1 MNRLVLIFGLATA
14 VDRRREQYP
23 YEVDFGRN
31 LGVVTGF
38 TAEGYEDVVHLYGVP
53 YAHPPTGDR
62 RFRVPEL
69 MEYWPEGQEFLKNK
83 PMCPQIMFDGS
94 TLDIADEDCLYINI
108 WAPVDAVEGRLSRL
122 DANNLVNLTTF
133 LTCPVFFIQNED
145 YQYRFTS
152 MGAHIC
158 WDRINGETCKVLKLL
173 KSIILLSFQLH
184 IVLEF
189 LVTCTI
195 RLGL

>member
-1 MNRLVLIFGLATA
+1 MNRLILIFGLATA

-108 WAPVDAVEGRLSRL
+108 WAPVDAVEGRLSRK
-122 DANNLVNLTTF
+122 DASKN
-133 LTCPVFFIQNED
+133 
-145 YQYRFTS
+145 
-152 MGAHIC
+152 AHSYSIS
-158 WDRINGETCKVLKLL
+158 INVMKNKL
-173 KSIILLSFQLH
+173 
-184 IVLEF
+184 
-189 LVTCTI
+189 
-195 RLGL
+195 

>member
-1 MNRLVLIFGLATA
+1 MRKLRVRPEFFINSLLNFFRKIAMNRLFLILGLAIA
-14 VDRRREQYP
+14 SDRKREKYP

-69 MEYWPEGQEFLKNK
+69 MEYWPEGQVFMENM

-94 TLDIADEDCLYINI
+94 TLDIADEDCLYVNI
-108 WAPVDAVEGRLSRL
+108 WAPADAVEGRLSRL
-122 DANNLVNLTTF
+122 GEKSVRLTSF
-133 LTCPVFFIQNED
+133 KFSID
-145 YQYRFTS
+145 
-152 MGAHIC
+152 I
-158 WDRINGETCKVLKLL
+158 LL
-173 KSIILLSFQLH
+173 KGHAVRQRYNFHPI
-184 IVLEF
+184 
-189 LVTCTI
+189 
-195 RLGL
+195 

>member
-133 LTCPVFFIQNED
+133 LSVRSFSSKMKI
-145 YQYRFTS
+145 TS
-152 MGAHIC
+152 TGLLP
-158 WDRINGETCKVLKLL
+158 WGRIYVGIESMERHARC
-173 KSIILLSFQLH
+173 
-184 IVLEF
+184 
-189 LVTCTI
+189 
-195 RLGL
+195 